1 MNKPHS
7 SEHKPYF
14 DRYIQLVPDG
24 HFMQVYRKNSLEVAA
39 FFEGVASS
47 MHNYRYAEGK
57 WTVKDVLMHI
67 IDTERVMSFRVLV
80 AARGDNE
87 TPLKSVD
94 EDLFARNVDVSNRSM
109 SSLVDEFLLVR
120 KSTEYLFENISE
132 EQSKFLANGVDH
144 PISARAI
151 GYLLIG
157 HTIHH
162 LNVVKERYLTN

>member
-14 DRYIQLVPDG
+14 DRYIKLVPDG
-24 HFMQVYRKNSLEVAA
+24 DFMQAYRHNSLEVAA
-39 FFEGVASS
+39 FFQGIEKAK
-47 MHNYRYAEGK
+47 HNYRYAEGK

-80 AARGDNE
+80 AVRGDNK
-87 TPLKSVD
+87 TPLQPVD
-94 EDLFARNVDVSNRSM
+94 EDLYAANVDVSERTMN
-109 SSLVDEFLLVR
+109 SLVDEFLLVR
-120 KSTEYLFENISE
+120 KSTELIFEHITE

-151 GYLLIG
+151 GYLLVG

-162 LNVVKERYLTN
+162 MNVVKERYL

>member
-1 MNKPHS
+1 MNKPQP

-14 DRYIQLVPDG
+14 EKYIALVPDG
-24 HFMQVYRKNSLEVAA
+24 NFMQVYRKNSLEVAA
-39 FFEGVASS
+39 FFEGVEASK
-47 MHNYRYAEGK
+47 HNYRYADSK
-57 WTVKDVLMHI
+57 WTVKEVLMHI
-67 IDTERVMSFRVLV
+67 IDTERVMAFRVLV

-94 EDLFARNVDVSNRSM
+94 EDLYAKNVDVTNRSM
-109 SSLVDEFLLVR
+109 SSLVDEFLVVR
-120 KSTEYLFENISE
+120 KSTEYLFENITE

-162 LNVVKERYLTN
+162 VNVVKERY

>member
-1 MNKPHS
+1 MNKPLS

-14 DRYIQLVPDG
+14 EKYISLVPDG
-24 HFMQVYRKNSLEVAA
+24 NFMQVYRKNSLEVAA
-39 FFEGVASS
+39 FFEGVEASK
-47 MHNYRYAEGK
+47 HNYRYAEGK
-57 WTVKDVLMHI
+57 WTVKEVLMHI
-67 IDTERVMSFRVLV
+67 IDTERVMAFRVLV
-80 AARGDNE
+80 AARGDNK

-94 EDLFARNVDVSNRSM
+94 EDLYAKNVDVTNRSM
-109 SSLVDEFLLVR
+109 SSLVDEFLVVR
-120 KSTEYLFENISE
+120 KSTEYLFENITE

-162 LNVVKERYLTN
+162 VNVVKERY